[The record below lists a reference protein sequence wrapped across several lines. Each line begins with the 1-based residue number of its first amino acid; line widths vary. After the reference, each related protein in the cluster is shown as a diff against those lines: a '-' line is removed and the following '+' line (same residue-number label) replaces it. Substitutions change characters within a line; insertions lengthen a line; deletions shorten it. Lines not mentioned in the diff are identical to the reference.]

1 MRIQILVTMITS
13 KGTYYK
19 GQVADVPPE
28 IAKQWVSKGR
38 ALSLEPIKSVKIEAK
53 PPKEGK
59 KRGRSK
65 KK

>member
-38 ALSLEPIKSVKIEAK
+38 AASLEPVKTVKAEVKPIEH
-53 PPKEGK
+53 K

>member
-19 GQVADVPPE
+19 GHVADVQPE
-28 IAKQWVSKGR
+28 IARQWISRGR
-38 ALSLEPIKSVKIEAK
+38 ALSLEPVKAVKAEVKAPQIKR
-53 PPKEGK
+53 
-59 KRGRSK
+59 RGRSK

>member
-38 ALSLEPIKSVKIEAK
+38 AASLEPVKAVKVEAK
-53 PPKEGK
+53 PNQNTKRGK
-59 KRGRSK
+59 KK
-65 KK
+65 

>member
-38 ALSLEPIKSVKIEAK
+38 ALSLEPVKAAK
-53 PPKEGK
+53 AEVKPTEHK

>member
-19 GQVADVPPE
+19 GQMADVQPE
-28 IAKQWVSKGR
+28 IARQWVSRGR
-38 ALSLEPIKSVKIEAK
+38 ALSLEPVKTVKAEVK
-53 PPKEGK
+53 PPQIKR
-59 KRGRSK
+59 RGRSK

>member
-19 GQVADVPPE
+19 GHMADVQPE
-28 IAKQWVSKGR
+28 IARQWISRGR
-38 ALSLEPIKSVKIEAK
+38 AVSLEPVKTVKAEVKS
-53 PPKEGK
+53 PKEIK
-59 KRGRSK
+59 RRGRSK

>member
-19 GQVADVPPE
+19 GQVADVQPE

-38 ALSLEPIKSVKIEAK
+38 AVSLEPVKAAKAEA
-53 PPKEGK
+53 PKESK
-59 KRGRSK
+59 RRGRSK

>member
-1 MRIQILVTMITS
+1 MKIQILVTMITS

-38 ALSLEPIKSVKIEAK
+38 ALSHEPVKVFKAEVKPIEH
-53 PPKEGK
+53 K

>member
-28 IAKQWVSKGR
+28 IARQWVSKGR
-38 ALSLEPIKSVKIEAK
+38 ALSLEPVKAVKAEVK
-53 PPKEGK
+53 PTEHK

>member
-38 ALSLEPIKSVKIEAK
+38 ALSLEPVKAVKAEA
-53 PPKEGK
+53 PQESGK
-59 KRGRSK
+59 HGRSK

>member
-38 ALSLEPIKSVKIEAK
+38 ALSLEPVKTVKIEA
-53 PPKEGK
+53 PKEAK

>member
-1 MRIQILVTMITS
+1 MKIQILVTMITS

-19 GQVADVPPE
+19 GQVADVQPE

-38 ALSLEPIKSVKIEAK
+38 ALSLEPVKAVKVETK
-53 PPKEGK
+53 PIQGK

>member
-1 MRIQILVTMITS
+1 MRIHILVTMITS

-28 IAKQWVSKGR
+28 IAKKWVSKGR
-38 ALSLEPIKSVKIEAK
+38 AVSLEPVKTAKAEAK
-53 PPKEGK
+53 PIQGK

>member
-28 IAKQWVSKGR
+28 IARQWVNKGR
-38 ALSLEPIKSVKIEAK
+38 ALSLEPVKTVKAEVK
-53 PPKEGK
+53 PTEHK

>member
-19 GQVADVPPE
+19 GEVADVPSE

-38 ALSLEPIKSVKIEAK
+38 ALSLEPVKAVKVEV
-53 PPKEGK
+53 PKERK
-59 KRGRSK
+59 KRGK

>member
-19 GQVADVPPE
+19 GQVADIPPE

-38 ALSLEPIKSVKIEAK
+38 AVSLEPVKTVKVEA
-53 PPKEGK
+53 PKESK

>member
-19 GQVADVPPE
+19 GHMADVQPE
-28 IAKQWVSKGR
+28 IARQWISRGR
-38 ALSLEPIKSVKIEAK
+38 AVSLEPVKTVKAEVKPTQIKR
-53 PPKEGK
+53 
-59 KRGRSK
+59 RGRSK

>member
-1 MRIQILVTMITS
+1 MKIQILVTMITS

-19 GQVADVPPE
+19 GQVADLPPE

-38 ALSLEPIKSVKIEAK
+38 AVSLEPVKPVKAEVK
-53 PPKEGK
+53 PPQSK

>member
-19 GQVADVPPE
+19 GQVADVPSE

-38 ALSLEPIKSVKIEAK
+38 ALSLEPVKAVKVEA
-53 PPKEGK
+53 PKEGK